1 MDAMEYLC
9 REANGIAERAA
20 ARAIV
25 LAEYARSGYISKEDA
40 QAGRR
45 GVLPSDAAVSLPTNT
60 TLVISSGERVIG
72 TVSVVFD
79 SPAGFPMDSLYH
91 EELEAL
97 RASGHRLAEVVQLA
111 TDQEFVAGLP
121 GIGGGL
127 SLILPLFRGVLR
139 LGKEREVDGF
149 CITVNPKHDRFYA
162 EIGFVPLGPE
172 RRYEA
177 LGGAPT
183 LPKIL
188 YWQSILEHPEQ
199 RGPLSRLLRDAV

>member
-1 MDAMEYLC
+1 MEYLC
-9 REANGIAERAA
+9 REVNGTAERVA
-20 ARAIV
+20 ARSIV
-25 LAEYARSGYISKEDA
+25 LAEYARSGYISQEDA
-40 QAGRR
+40 QAGLA
-45 GVLPSDAAVSLPTNT
+45 GVLPSDAALNSPDST
-60 TLVISSGERVIG
+60 TLVIPSGERIVG

-91 EELEAL
+91 EELEVL
-97 RASGHRLAEVVQLA
+97 RKDGYQLAEVVQLA
-111 TDQEFVAGLP
+111 TDQDFVAGLP

-127 SLILPLFRGVLR
+127 ALILPLFQGVLK
-139 LGKEREVDGF
+139 LGKERGVDGF

-188 YWQSILEHPEQ
+188 YWQSVLEHPDQ
-199 RGPLSRLLRDAV
+199 QGPLSCLLSDAV